1 MRTKFRT
8 ALVALTL
15 ALAASPGFAVQ
26 TVKPAT
32 SSGVQLTTM
41 SAPAGNIIEFYGRYE
56 SDFGGAESGLGLKVA
71 YDASKLLGA
80 TIDQVTT
87 KCMIAT
93 PQTQTGLALPNGNNA
108 QVVMG
113 WIDTSQRANG
123 AVGWPGVADPAG
135 ASACLN
141 PGGIVTQ
148 TAAVAIPTALFRFR
162 ATLAAGFTS
171 GTTTVRM
178 VSDGNHSYA
187 GPNPGFTEQ
196 SIVISGTA
204 ACNLS
209 LGAED
214 CDGDGVSNS
223 VELAEGMNRQA
234 RDNNIF
240 GVGRLFA
247 MQQYRDFLGREGDA
261 GGVNYWG
268 SQVQSNAQTRAQV
281 VTGFFNS
288 AEFQGDVAPV
298 VRLYLGTFLRIPDYG
313 GVTYWVS
320 EKKSGARTLAQI
332 AQYFATSP
340 EFIARYGSLS
350 NSAYVAQLYQ
360 NILQRAPSPS
370 ETAYWAGQLDTN
382 AMTRGGVLLA
392 FTDSAE
398 HQSVSS
404 NEIYVTM
411 MYIGFLRRSPDAAS
425 FATWLNFLDANGS
438 RDFMTQAFLDAPE
451 YRSRFLP

>member
-1 MRTKFRT
+1 MKTRLQTGL
-8 ALVALTL
+8 AALTL
-15 ALAASPGFAVQ
+15 ALAATSSFALQ

-32 SSGVQLTTM
+32 SSGVQLTSM

-71 YDASKLLGA
+71 FDSSKLLGA
-80 TIDQVTT
+80 TIDQVMT
-87 KCMIAT
+87 KCMIAA
-93 PQTQTGLALPNGNNA
+93 PQTQTGLSLPAGNNA

-113 WIDTSQRANG
+113 WIDTAVRANG
-123 AVGWPGVADPAG
+123 AVGWPGTVDPA
-135 ASACLN
+135 APNACLN

-148 TAAVAIPTALFRFR
+148 TGAVAVPTTLFRFR
-162 ATLAAGFTS
+162 ATLATGFTS
-171 GTTTVRM
+171 GTTTVSM

-187 GPNPGFTEQ
+187 GPNPGFTPQ
-196 SIVISGTA
+196 SIVITGAA

-209 LGAED
+209 LVNED
-214 CDGDGVSNS
+214 CDGDGVPNG
-223 VELAEGMNRQA
+223 VEVTEGMNRQA

-268 SQVQSNAQTRAQV
+268 TQVQSNAQTRAQV
-281 VTGFFNS
+281 VSGFFNS
-288 AEFQGDVAPV
+288 TEFQGDVSPV
-298 VRLYLGTFLRIPDYG
+298 VRLYFGTFLRIPDYG

-320 EKKSGARTLAQI
+320 QKKTGAQTLSEI

-340 EFIARYGSLS
+340 EFIQRYGSLS

-360 NILQRAPSPS
+360 NILQRQPSPS
-370 ETAYWAGQLDTN
+370 ETAYWAGQLDTS

-398 HQSVSS
+398 HIQVSS

-425 FATWLNFLDANGS
+425 FATWLAFLDGNGS
-438 RDFMTQAFLDAPE
+438 RDFMTQAFLDAAE

>member
-1 MRTKFRT
+1 
-8 ALVALTL
+8 
-15 ALAASPGFAVQ
+15 
-26 TVKPAT
+26 
-32 SSGVQLTTM
+32 
-41 SAPAGNIIEFYGRYE
+41 
-56 SDFGGAESGLGLKVA
+56 
-71 YDASKLLGA
+71 
-80 TIDQVTT
+80 
-87 KCMIAT
+87 
-93 PQTQTGLALPNGNNA
+93 
-108 QVVMG
+108 
-113 WIDTSQRANG
+113 
-123 AVGWPGVADPAG
+123 
-135 ASACLN
+135 
-141 PGGIVTQ
+141 
-148 TAAVAIPTALFRFR
+148 
-162 ATLAAGFTS
+162 
-171 GTTTVRM
+171 
-178 VSDGNHSYA
+178 
-187 GPNPGFTEQ
+187 
-196 SIVISGTA
+196 
-204 ACNLS
+204 LS
-209 LGAED
+209 LGAAD
-214 CDGDGVSNS
+214 CDGDGVPNS

-247 MQQYRDFLGREGDA
+247 MQQYRDFLGREGDV

-268 SQVQSNAQTRAQV
+268 SQVQTNAQTRAQV

-320 EKKSGARTLAQI
+320 QKSSGAQTLPQI

-340 EFIARYGSLS
+340 EFVNRYGSLS
-350 NSAYVAQLYQ
+350 NSAFVGQLYQ

-398 HQSVSS
+398 HKSVSS

-425 FATWLNFLDANGS
+425 FTTWLSFLDANGTGDRCGSSLNGLNGTRQKRHPWVPFFCGQSS
-438 RDFMTQAFLDAPE
+438 RVIDGE
-451 YRSRFLP
+451 R